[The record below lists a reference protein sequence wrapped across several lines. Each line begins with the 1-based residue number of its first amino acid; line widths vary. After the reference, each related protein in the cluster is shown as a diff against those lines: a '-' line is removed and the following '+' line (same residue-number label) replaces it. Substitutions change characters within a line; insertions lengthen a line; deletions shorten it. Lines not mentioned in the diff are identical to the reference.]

1 MNHDIKEI
9 LSELGYS
16 LLDMGKEYRARPIYR
31 DSSSNSV
38 LCIKKDTGFWIDYKD
53 QRFGKFEEL
62 VQITLHLKDISEAQQ
77 YLLNKFDFVAP
88 PPEKEKLKGPKT
100 FEKDNLNQIVPVYS
114 YWIQRGVSP
123 NTLKLLESGVMT
135 SGKMEDRYV
144 FPIFDRENR
153 LIGGAGRD
161 ITNRSKMKWKLV
173 GEKKQWAYPLKYN
186 RKYFAVEKSAIL
198 VESIGDMLALWEAGI
213 RNTIVSFGLFISSKI
228 QQVLL
233 ALNLDK
239 IYIAFNND
247 TNQAGNEGA
256 QKARHKLLKHF
267 DPEQI
272 EIALPTKND
281 FGSMTKYEILEWKS
295 QIKS

>member
-9 LSELGYS
+9 LSELGYT

-53 QRFGKFEEL
+53 QRFGRFEEL
-62 VQITLHLKDISEAQQ
+62 VQITLHLKDISEAKQ
-77 YLLNKFDFVAP
+77 YLVNKFQFVAP
-88 PPEKEKLKGPKT
+88 VPEKEKLKGPKI
-100 FEKDNLNQIVPVYS
+100 FEKNNLDQIVPVYS

-123 NTLKLLESGVMT
+123 DTLKLLESGIMT

-161 ITNRSKMKWKLV
+161 ITNKSKTKWKLV

-186 RKYFAVEKSAIL
+186 RKYFALEKSAIL

-233 ALNLDK
+233 ALNPDK

-256 QKARHKLLKHF
+256 QKAYNKLAKHF
-267 DPEQI
+267 DAEQI
-272 EIALPTKND
+272 VIALPTKND
-281 FGSMTKYEILEWKS
+281 FGSMTKNEILEWKS
-295 QIKS
+295 QIKK